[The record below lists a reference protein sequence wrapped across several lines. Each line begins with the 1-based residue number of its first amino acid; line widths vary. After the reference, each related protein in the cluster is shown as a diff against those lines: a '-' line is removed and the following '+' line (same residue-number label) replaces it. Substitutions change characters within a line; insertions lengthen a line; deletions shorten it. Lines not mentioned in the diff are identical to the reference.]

1 MTRFRRSICLERLT
15 PRALENNPWFRE
27 LLLRWRPSGHPSERD
42 MEERITSLRVGIRD
56 GYLTFY
62 CAGQQIAYVKCSE
75 TQFFEKAHYKYLDL
89 EKPAGDPNIRVPV
102 VAAEMVRA
110 KLSERIHRSFE
121 KQGKEKI
128 FVDELAGANANVF
141 DLELALSYSAP
152 QRTRPVAL
160 RLDLAALESDG
171 DGWRIA
177 LWEAKRARD
186 GRVKARGVP
195 LTVEQHR
202 NYANWLHQ
210 DTNAEDFIAATR
222 ESCRALV
229 RLHELATVAGNDD
242 IGPLG
247 GGIVAVG
254 SDPEVKLTLDRNVRY
269 VIDARDDKRGTFVG
283 NGHDIKLREVAGT
296 VQVIAQEQSF
306 ALQSP

>member
-1 MTRFRRSICLERLT
+1 M
-15 PRALENNPWFRE
+15 
-27 LLLRWRPSGHPSERD
+27 PSKRVEG
-42 MEERITSLRVGIRD
+42 RITSLRAGIRD

-75 TQFFEKAHYKYLDL
+75 RQFFEKAHHKYLGL
-89 EKPAGDPNIRVPV
+89 EKPAGDPNIRVPR
-102 VAAEMVRA
+102 VAAGLIGAE
-110 KLSERIHRSFE
+110 LSKRIRRSFE
-121 KQGKEKI
+121 WQGKEKI

-152 QRTRPVAL
+152 QRPRPVAL
-160 RLDLAALESDG
+160 RLDLAALEPDR

-177 LWEAKRARD
+177 LWEAKRTRD

-202 NYANWLHQ
+202 NYAEWLYQ
-210 DTNAEDFIAATR
+210 ATNAEDFIKATR

-242 IGPLG
+242 CGSLG
-247 GGIVAVG
+247 DGIVAVG
-254 SDPEVKLTLDRNVRY
+254 SDPEVKLTLDRDVRY
-269 VIDARDDKRGTFVG
+269 VIDARDDKRGTFVE

-296 VQVIAQEQSF
+296 VQVIAQDQSF